1 MTDYNFLDQVRI
13 FSQAK
18 EIIGLHGAGFSN
30 IIFCQKN
37 TKIIEFK
44 TIDAGDMYKN
54 LAKLS
59 QLNYN
64 SINKKP
70 VSSTSQVQQGSIEV
84 PINELNK
91 LLV

>member
-1 MTDYNFLDQVRI
+1 MEQDFQILFFVKKYENY
-13 FSQAK
+13 K
-18 EIIGLHGAGFSN
+18 
-30 IIFCQKN
+30 
-37 TKIIEFK
+37 FK